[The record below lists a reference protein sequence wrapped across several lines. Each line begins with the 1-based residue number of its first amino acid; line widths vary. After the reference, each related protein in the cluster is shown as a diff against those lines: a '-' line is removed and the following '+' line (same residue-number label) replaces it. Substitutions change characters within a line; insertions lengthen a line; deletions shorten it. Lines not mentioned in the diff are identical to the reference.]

1 MYVDKPLTGVA
12 AVQTLSRLNRIHP
25 LKSQDDVR
33 ILDFVN
39 QAEDIQAAFEPWFE
53 TTITEPTDPNL
64 LYAKEREVMDYE
76 LLVASEMESFIRVLG
91 TAGPGRMPDA
101 AERTLHAELHEYL
114 QPALDRFAALETD
127 DEREGFRKALQD
139 FVRAVQPHRADRR
152 LGRPGPGAALPVRA
166 RAADPAAGPPAGVGR
181 RRGRGPE
188 PLPAGVH
195 RPAQRVA
202 VVVRRW

>member
-33 ILDFVN
+33 VLDFVN
-39 QAEDIQAAFEPWFE
+39 SAEDIQAAFQPWFE

-64 LYAKEREVMDYE
+64 LYVKEREVMEYQ

-101 AERTLHAELHEYL
+101 AERALLRVIELEKDTPLAGQAYLALAQLHRKQGKTDQAARDMQDYRRI
-114 QPALDRFAALETD
+114 QALAA
-127 DEREGFRKALQD
+127 
-139 FVRAVQPHRADRR
+139 H
-152 LGRPGPGAALPVRA
+152 
-166 RAADPAAGPPAGVGR
+166 PPS
-181 RRGRGPE
+181 
-188 PLPAGVH
+188 
-195 RPAQRVA
+195 
-202 VVVRRW
+202 

>member
-64 LYAKEREVMDYE
+64 LYAKQREVMDYE

-91 TAGPGRMPDA
+91 DG
-101 AERTLHAELHEYL
+101 
-114 QPALDRFAALETD
+114 
-127 DEREGFRKALQD
+127 
-139 FVRAVQPHRADRR
+139 
-152 LGRPGPGAALPVRA
+152 RA
-166 RAADPAAGPPAGVGR
+166 RADAG
-181 RRGRGPE
+181 RGRTDAARASCTSTCSPPSTGSP
-188 PLPAGVH
+188 PW
-195 RPAQRVA
+195 RPTTSGKDSA
-202 VVVRRW
+202 RRCGTSSGRTA

>member
-39 QAEDIQAAFEPWFE
+39 SADDIQAAFEPWFE

-64 LYAKEREVMDYE
+64 LYDKQREVMDYG

-101 AERTLHAELHEYL
+101 AERKLHAELHEYL

-152 LGRPGPGAALPVRA
+152 LG
-166 RAADPAAGPPAGVGR
+166 
-181 RRGRGPE
+181 
-188 PLPAGVH
+188 
-195 RPAQRVA
+195 
-202 VVVRRW
+202 